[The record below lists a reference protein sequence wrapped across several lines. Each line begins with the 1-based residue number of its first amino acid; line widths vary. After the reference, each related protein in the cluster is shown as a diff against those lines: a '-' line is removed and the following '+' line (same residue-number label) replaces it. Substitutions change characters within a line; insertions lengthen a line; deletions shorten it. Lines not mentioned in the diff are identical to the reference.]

1 MNVVNTIAP
10 IKIEDLKKYFEDKN
24 TTFVV
29 DIESS
34 QLSESKLLTYF
45 SNLDLPIDISSN
57 NRTEKFYE
65 LLSAYFRHQ
74 LILNLPTIENAAID
88 VLLEFRSIN
97 NFGYDKFIEENR
109 EIIQQWSDILD
120 SMPLFNMYCI
130 DSPEIKSWAEN
141 HPINEMSTSEG
152 INFVSLLKH
161 ERFYEFYKCHDA
173 SKAQFYK
180 NYFTMNMFKGSNL
193 YSYWSNEFNPLFLL
207 TFGIANS
214 LFENKEY
221 IEAVKES
228 KKEVENVPSV

>member
-1 MNVVNTIAP
+1 MNIVNTIAP

-24 TTFVV
+24 TTFLV
-29 DIESS
+29 DIEFS
-34 QLSESKLLTYF
+34 QLTESKLLTYF
-45 SNLDLPIDISSN
+45 SNLDLPVDISSN
-57 NRTEKFYE
+57 NRTEKFYQ

-97 NFGYDKFIEENR
+97 NFGYDNFIQENK

-130 DSPEIKSWAEN
+130 DAPEIKSWVEN
-141 HPINEMSTSEG
+141 HPLNEMSTSEG

-161 ERFYEFYKCHDA
+161 ERFYDFYKCHDG

-193 YSYWSNEFNPLFLL
+193 YSYWANEFNPMFLL

-214 LFENKEY
+214 LFDNQDY
-221 IEAVKES
+221 IGAVKVS
-228 KKEVENVPSV
+228 KKEVENVSSV